1 MKVAASADATISLLL
16 TSPYEYQKYDSV
28 LLWCGCRDAIY
39 QKGLTPSI
47 TEKAVTFNGSAIF
60 PGIENKSSYKDV
72 FPDTF
77 FM

>member
-1 MKVAASADATISLLL
+1 MAFCGAAGTQF
-16 TSPYEYQKYDSV
+16 TK
-28 LLWCGCRDAIY
+28 
-39 QKGLTPSI
+39 KGLTPSI
-47 TEKAVTFNGSAIF
+47 TEKAVTFNGNAIF